1 MQEETTS
8 KTTNNEEIT
17 NSPQIENKED
27 VVSQK
32 KSFWEVIKKILRA
45 LNPKNIFLG
54 RIISVDFIIRY
65 WKTIL
70 TILFIMLFY
79 ISNRY
84 TCQQSV
90 AKITM
95 LHREVEEIGYI
106 SLDMYTLLKNQQ
118 REDSIIKKIEQFN
131 LDLKF
136 PVQPPYVVKEDNN
149 GKE

>member
-1 MQEETTS
+1 MQEETTG

-84 TCQQSV
+84 TC
-90 AKITM
+90 
-95 LHREVEEIGYI
+95 
-106 SLDMYTLLKNQQ
+106 
-118 REDSIIKKIEQFN
+118 
-131 LDLKF
+131 
-136 PVQPPYVVKEDNN
+136 
-149 GKE
+149 